1 MAAIDQ
7 LTPAPRSRFPAGH
20 DWATIALAT
29 VAIAGASAALVLGLT
44 SAQVKGLVPQNA
56 LGAVANVILVA
67 TFVVV
72 GLILRRKRPEHAIGW
87 LLLLFA
93 ASIAV
98 GAALWGATYVSGL
111 PGRDPALGRWLALLG
126 SVLTI
131 PVWSFLGTSLVVRFP
146 SGRPESDADARLL
159 RYSAVACVAAGFL
172 ALVRPGPFIAYP
184 GYSNPISVPPALAA
198 PITIAASVAVV
209 AVVLPGGLAV
219 WNMVGRYR
227 RAQPTERL
235 QLRWFAFAGLLTVPF
250 GFLLVGIDL
259 LARDHPLRDLV
270 YVAVVL
276 AACGLPIAMLQA
288 ITRYHLYDIDTIIGR
303 TFAYGALTAILAGLY
318 SASLRLFNAIF
329 VSTTGENS
337 EIALVLTTLVLATTF
352 TPIKSRLEKL
362 AARRFQPVA
371 PGSTGRA
378 PIGPS
383 GTEAQ
388 VLDAA
393 TLAAIEVA
401 ARRAVDAALS
411 EREIAAGSAA
421 PTAAAGKPLR

>member
-7 LTPAPRSRFPAGH
+7 LTPAPKSRFLAGY
-20 DWATIALAT
+20 DWATFALAT
-29 VAIAGASAALVLGLT
+29 IAIAGATAALVLGLT
-44 SAQVKGLVPQNA
+44 SAQGKGLVPQNA
-56 LGAVANVILVA
+56 LGAVANVILVG
-67 TFVVV
+67 TFLVV
-72 GLILRRKRPEHAIGW
+72 GLILRRNRPGHAIGW
-87 LLLLFA
+87 ILLLFA
-93 ASIAV
+93 ASIAI

-111 PGRDPALGRWLALLG
+111 PGGDPALGRWLALLG

-172 ALVRPGPFIAYP
+172 ALVRPGPFTAYP
-184 GYSNPISVPPALAA
+184 GYSNPISVVPALAA
-198 PITIAASVAVV
+198 PITIAASVAVI

-250 GFLLVGIDL
+250 GFLLIGIDL
-259 LARDHPLRDLV
+259 LARDHPLRDLA

-329 VSTTGENS
+329 VTATGENS

-362 AARRFQPVA
+362 AERRFKTVVPESALPGATVPTTAAA
-371 PGSTGRA
+371 PGSDA
-378 PIGPS
+378 DALAAL
-383 GTEAQ
+383 EAR
-388 VLDAA
+388 VVAALDAR
-393 TLAAIEVA
+393 IEAA
-401 ARRAVDAALS
+401 ARRAVDDALR
-411 EREIAAGSAA
+411 ERES
-421 PTAAAGKPLR
+421 R